1 MAPSYRYEMLSCVAF
16 RLLAVAS
23 VATPPAVLAP
33 QQPAPAARSV
43 DSLSLADSLMPR
55 TLERT
60 TITVT
65 RSPSPASRAPWAVGV
80 VEQSALVGARAT
92 LGIDEA
98 LPAIP
103 GVYVANRYNYAVDQ
117 RLSIRGAGSRA
128 NFGLRGVKVL
138 LDGIPQSSPD
148 GQSQLTNI
156 DLADVSRVEVL
167 RGSASTLYGNGSGGV
182 LAFTT
187 DLGAP
192 DAFSVTARE
201 TDGAFAMRKTQLRAA
216 GRAGRVVG
224 SLSLSRTTTDGFRQ
238 YSAADLRQLM
248 AAADWSASDAT
259 TVQLRLSAAAT
270 PLALNPGALT
280 AAEYAANRDSAAAM
294 NIARGASRAN
304 SQTQLS
310 IRVRHAAGAVEWSAA
325 AYVQRRLVDNPL
337 ATSPPGTGG
346 AKVGTLSNLGRWIEG
361 IRLDGAW
368 TPCRCARGP
377 RLSAGL
383 DAQRADDRRRN
394 WRATGGHPSVP
405 TDTLVLDQRE
415 VVSSLGPFA
424 LLTWAP
430 VRALTLSAGAR
441 WDGLT
446 FDAHDHFLRDGVD
459 NSASRTMSATSGH
472 VGATWAAHPAFT
484 PYVNLSTAFE
494 TPTTTELNGRPDG
507 AGGFNPD
514 LGPQTV
520 HTMEVGA
527 RGGFGRVGGVGG
539 VGGAVTYTLS
549 LFRAQATGAIIQ
561 YLESNGR
568 AYFRNAGATRNDGV
582 EFGLEAR
589 LASWLAAT
597 VAWTASDYRFVRYRI
612 PSGARTDTLDGKR
625 EAGVPGWFVRAGL
638 RARWGTWTVDAD
650 HSTAS
655 ALYADDRNTLR
666 VDGWGRGVLNVRARW
681 DGRIGATRFH
691 PFVAVNNLLNTPY
704 VASVTVN
711 GAQARVIEPAPLR
724 NWYLG
729 LDVGWH
735 VVK

>member
-1 MAPSYRYEMLSCVAF
+1 MAGPAVAGRAAPDYRYRMFRRISPRIGVLVLGAAF
-16 RLLAVAS
+16 PAALAAQRPV
-23 VATPPAVLAP
+23 PPARV
-33 QQPAPAARSV
+33 
-43 DSLSLADSLMPR
+43 ADSLARADSLAPR

-65 RSPSPASRAPWAVGV
+65 RAPTTAARAPWAVGI
-80 VEQSALVGARAT
+80 VEKSSLAGSRST

-156 DLADVSRVEVL
+156 DLGDVSRVEVL

-182 LAFTT
+182 LSFTT
-187 DLGAP
+187 DLSAP
-192 DAFSVTARE
+192 VPLSVSARE

-216 GRAGRVVG
+216 ARAGRVVG
-224 SLSLSRTTTDGFRQ
+224 SLSMSRTTTDGFRQ

-259 TVQLRLSAAAT
+259 TVQFRVSAAAT

-280 AAEYAANRDSAAAM
+280 AAEYATNRDSASAT
-294 NIARGASRAN
+294 NIARGARRAN

-310 IRVRHAAGAVEWSAA
+310 VRLVHAAGAFEWSAA
-325 AYVQRRLVDNPL
+325 TYVQRRLVDNPL
-337 ATSPPGTGG
+337 ATSPPGTAG

-361 IRLDGAW
+361 VRLDGAW
-368 TPCRCARGP
+368 TPCGCARGP
-377 RLSAGL
+377 RFGAGL

-405 TDTLVLDQRE
+405 TDTLYLDQRE
-415 VVSSLGPFA
+415 MVSSLGPFA
-424 LLTWAP
+424 LATWSP
-430 VRALTLSAGAR
+430 VGAVSLSAGAR
-441 WDGLT
+441 WDWLA
-446 FDAHDHFLRDGVD
+446 FDVQDHFLRDGAD
-459 NSASRTMSATSGH
+459 NSALRTMGATSGH
-472 VGATWAAHPAFT
+472 FGATWAAHPAFT
-484 PYVNLSTAFE
+484 PYANVSTAFE
-494 TPTTTELNGRPDG
+494 TPTTTELNGRSDG
-507 AGGFNPD
+507 VGGFNPD

-520 HTMEVGA
+520 HTIEAGA
-527 RGGFGRVGGVGG
+527 RGGF
-539 VGGAVTYTLS
+539 GGAVTYTLS
-549 LFRAQATGAIIQ
+549 AFRAQATGAIIQ

-568 AYFRNAGATRNDGV
+568 AYFRNAGETRNDGV
-582 EFGLEAR
+582 ELGLEVR

-597 VAWTASDYRFVRYRI
+597 MAWTESDYRFVRYRI
-612 PSGARTDTLDGKR
+612 PNGARTDTLDGKR
-625 EAGVPGWFVRAGL
+625 EAGVPGRFVRTGL
-638 RARWGTWTVDAD
+638 RARWGAWTVDAD

-655 ALYADDRNTLR
+655 ALYADDKNILR
-666 VDGWGRGVLNVRARW
+666 VEGWGRGVLNARASW
-681 DGRIGATRFH
+681 DGRIGATQFH
-691 PFVAVNNLLNTPY
+691 PFVAVSNLLDTPY
-704 VASVTVN
+704 VASVTLN
-711 GAQARVIEPAPLR
+711 GAFGRVIEPAPLR

-729 LDVGWH
+729 LDVAWH